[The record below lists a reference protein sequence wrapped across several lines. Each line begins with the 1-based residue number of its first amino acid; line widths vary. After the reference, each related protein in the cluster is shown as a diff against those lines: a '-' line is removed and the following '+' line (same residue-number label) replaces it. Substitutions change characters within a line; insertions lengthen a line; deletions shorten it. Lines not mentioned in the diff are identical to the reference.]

1 MDKRDLELWE
11 VAKKRVSFRYHFGVY
26 LMMIPVFWGIWYS
39 TTDLASRELA
49 RISWPIFPILGWG
62 IGVLFHYLSAYRKL
76 GDKAV
81 DKEFEKLKNLQ

>member
-1 MDKRDLELWE
+1 MDQHELELWE

-26 LMMIPVFWGIWYS
+26 LAMIPVFWGIWYWTS
-39 TTDLASRELA
+39 CSVDRASIQLP
-49 RISWPIFPILGWG
+49 WPIFPMFGWG

-81 DKEFEKLKNLQ
+81 NEEFKKLRNSR